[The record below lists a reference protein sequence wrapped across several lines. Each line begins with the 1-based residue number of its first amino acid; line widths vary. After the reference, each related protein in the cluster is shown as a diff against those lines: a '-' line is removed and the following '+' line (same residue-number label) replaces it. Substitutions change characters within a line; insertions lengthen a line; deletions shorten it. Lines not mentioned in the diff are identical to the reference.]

1 MTHVE
6 FRCDLSEKAE
16 PFPHFWEHTVGSGHA
31 PLALRADWQAHM
43 RRCHEE
49 LGFRYVRVHALLS
62 DHMGTLVRHH
72 EKLGYS
78 FFNADQIL
86 DFLLSI
92 GMKPFVELSFMPKA
106 LASGDATVFDYEAN
120 VTPPRDYAEWG
131 ALVGRLVSH
140 WVDRYGVREV
150 REWFFETWNEPNLPE
165 FWTGTQADYFTLYR
179 HTVEAIKGVD
189 AQLQVGGPATAK
201 NAWVGEF
208 LDFCETTGQPADFVT
223 THHYPTDAFGSE
235 TDDTETQLAQSRRSV
250 LREQAQDTRRR
261 ARGRPV
267 YYTEW
272 NTSSNPRDALHDEPY
287 AAAFVTKTVMEMNG
301 LVEGYSF
308 WTFSDIFAENYFT
321 SVPFHGGFGLLT
333 LHGVPKPT
341 YRAFEL
347 LHHLGTELAPV
358 AGSHPTVDA
367 WVVRKGATVTV
378 LLTNHALPRHP
389 VRTEQVRIT
398 LTGVSE
404 PGAAY
409 VERIDEAHANAKRLW
424 LTLGE
429 PEYPSGAEVERL
441 RDASLVRREPY
452 AYERVNGGLTL
463 DIALPPHAVAALTL
477 AFAPD
482 SGQHG
487 S

>member
-1 MTHVE
+1 MMDMTQIE
-6 FRCDLSEKAE
+6 FRCDLSEKTA

-31 PLALRADWQAHM
+31 PLASRADWQAHM

-49 LGFRYVRVHALLS
+49 LGFRYVRFHALLS

-106 LASGDATVFDYEAN
+106 LASGDTTVFDYEAN

-131 ALVGRLVSH
+131 ALVS
-140 WVDRYGVREV
+140 
-150 REWFFETWNEPNLPE
+150 
-165 FWTGTQADYFTLYR
+165 
-179 HTVEAIKGVD
+179 
-189 AQLQVGGPATAK
+189 
-201 NAWVGEF
+201 
-208 LDFCETTGQPADFVT
+208 
-223 THHYPTDAFGSE
+223 
-235 TDDTETQLAQSRRSV
+235 
-250 LREQAQDTRRR
+250 
-261 ARGRPV
+261 
-267 YYTEW
+267 
-272 NTSSNPRDALHDEPY
+272 
-287 AAAFVTKTVMEMNG
+287 
-301 LVEGYSF
+301 
-308 WTFSDIFAENYFT
+308 
-321 SVPFHGGFGLLT
+321 
-333 LHGVPKPT
+333 
-341 YRAFEL
+341 
-347 LHHLGTELAPV
+347 
-358 AGSHPTVDA
+358 
-367 WVVRKGATVTV
+367 
-378 LLTNHALPRHP
+378 RHP

-463 DIALPPHAVAALTL
+463 DIALPPHAVAAITL